1 MANPPHES
9 SRPTGHE
16 VDLLGVWFRR
26 VVQSDPSAF
35 ESLFR
40 ATRESLVRYAFQ
52 ITGDE
57 AAAADMVQEAFLRF
71 WQRRREHDPSGSV
84 KALLFRTVR
93 NLALNSVR
101 DGKRRAQ
108 LLAEGYE
115 PPARATPDPD
125 ETLAGQELAGRIRG
139 WMEELPDRQREAL
152 TLSRFQGLSHEEI
165 AEVMGVAPRTV
176 NNHLVRALRTL
187 RDRIEAHRE
196 GSSVQGAG

>member
-1 MANPPHES
+1 MSSPPRNS
-9 SRPTGHE
+9 PQSAATE
-16 VDLLGVWFRR
+16 VDLLRIWFRR
-26 VVQSDPSAF
+26 VVESDATAF

-40 ATRESLVRYAFQ
+40 ATRENLVRYAVQ

-57 AAAADMVQEAFLRF
+57 ATAADMVQEAFLRF

-115 PPARATPDPD
+115 SPVRGTPDP
-125 ETLAGQELAGRIRG
+125 EMAFAGRELAERVRE

-152 TLSRFQGLSHEEI
+152 TLSRFQGLNHEEI
-165 AEVMGVAPRTV
+165 AEVMEVAPRTV